1 MATVTKSIGTN
12 SRDYST
18 ISAWEADL
26 SDASI
31 YSNGDDAVGEMYADS
46 TFTGNTVT
54 IDGGTSIGGSSGQ
67 DLNSV
72 KLSVHSDSRHDGT
85 AESGA
90 LLKPTT
96 GSGHNNGI
104 IKIQRDDFTI
114 EWLDISMDSLDSTN
128 TNHAVRLDSGCGNC
142 TIRNMLIHDKGGN
155 PGSSGPGAIVS
166 GQSLTT
172 SENWYFLNNIIY
184 NMIETNNDSAMGI
197 NIRSF
202 IGSLYIYNNTI
213 YKIKSNGGSKDAV
226 ALRFGDGTHIQA
238 NIKNNL
244 VAGLD
249 EGDIA
254 AAYWMDEIPN
264 SNRVLNSATNLSDD
278 TTDAAKDAEDFDV
291 NKNDATALIG
301 KTLAQIAFVST
312 SAGSEDLHI
321 TADSVCVDAGTDLGT
336 SGGVEIDING
346 RDRDSQG
353 DTWDIGAHEFVADA
367 DTTGAAFLIFIDT

>member
-1 MATVTKSIGTN
+1 MATVTKTIGTS
-12 SRDYST
+12 SRHYST

-26 SDASI
+26 SDESI
-31 YSNGDDAVGEMYADS
+31 YSDGDDAVGEMYADS
-46 TFTGNTVT
+46 TFTGATTT

-72 KLSVHSDSRHDGT
+72 KLTVAAASRHDGT

-90 LLKPTT
+90 LLKPTSA
-96 GSGHNNGI
+96 SGHNVGI
-104 IKIQRDDFTI
+104 IKIARDDFTI

-128 TNHAVRLDSGCGNC
+128 TNKCINIATGAGNC

-155 PGSSGPGAIVS
+155 PGSTGPVAIASGL
-166 GQSLTT
+166 SLATT
-172 SENWYFLNNIIY
+172 NNWYFLNNIIY
-184 NMIETNNDSAMGI
+184 SLIETSNDSTGGI

-202 IGSLYIYNNTI
+202 QGNLYIYNNTI
-213 YKIKSNGGSKDAV
+213 YKLKSQGGSKDAV
-226 ALRFGDGTHIQA
+226 AMRFGDGTHIQA
-238 NIKNNL
+238 NIKNNI

-254 AAYWMDEIPN
+254 AAYWMDEVPN

-278 TTDAAKDAEDFDV
+278 TSDAAKDAEDFDV

-301 KTLAQIAFVST
+301 KTLAEIAFVST
-312 SAGSEDLHI
+312 TAGSEDLHI

-336 SGGVEIDING
+336 TGGVQTDING
-346 RDRDSQG
+346 RDRDSEG
-353 DTWDIGAHEFVADA
+353 DTWDIGAHEFVEDA
-367 DTTGAAFLIFIDT
+367 TTTGAAFMMFVD

>member
-1 MATVTKSIGTN
+1 MATVTKTIGTS

-26 SDASI
+26 SDESI

-46 TFTGNTVT
+46 TFTGAQTT

-72 KLSVHSDSRHDGT
+72 KLTVAAASRHDGT

-90 LLKPTT
+90 LLKPTS
-96 GSGHNNGI
+96 GSGHGVAI
-104 IKIQRDDFTI
+104 IKIARDDFTI
-114 EWLDISMDSLDSTN
+114 EWLDLSMDSLDSQN
-128 TNHAVRLDSGCGNC
+128 TNKAISIASGSGNC

-155 PGSSGPGAIVS
+155 PGSSGPSAISS
-166 GQSLTT
+166 GLSLTT

-184 NMIETNNDSAMGI
+184 SLIETNNDSVAAI

-202 IGSLYIYNNTI
+202 KGNLYIYNNTI
-213 YKIKSNGGSKDAV
+213 YKLTSNGGSKDAV
-226 ALRFGDGTHIQA
+226 AMRFGDGTHIQA
-238 NIKNNL
+238 NIKNNI

-254 AAYWMDEIPN
+254 AAYWMDETPN

-278 TTDAAKDAEDFDV
+278 TADAAKDAEDFDV
-291 NKNDATALIG
+291 NKNDSTALIG

-336 SGGVEIDING
+336 TGGTQTDING
-346 RDRDSQG
+346 RDRDAQG
-353 DTWDIGAHEFVADA
+353 DTWDIGAHEFVADTDA
-367 DTTGAAFLIFIDT
+367 TGAAFMMFVD

>member
-96 GSGHNNGI
+96 GSGHSNGI

-184 NMIETNNDSAMGI
+184 NMIETNNDSAIGI

-278 TTDAAKDAEDFDV
+278 TSDAAKDAEDFDV
-291 NKNDATALIG
+291 NKNDSTALIG
-301 KTLAQIAFVST
+301 KTLTQIAFVST
-312 SAGSEDLHI
+312 TSGSEDLHI

-336 SGGVEIDING
+336 TGGTQTDING
-346 RDRDSQG
+346 RDRDSNG

-367 DTTGAAFLIFIDT
+367 DTTGAAFIMFVD

>member
-1 MATVTKSIGTN
+1 MATITKTIGTS

-31 YSNGDDAVGEMYADS
+31 YSNGDDAVGEIYADS

-72 KLSVHSDSRHDGT
+72 KLTVAAGNRHDGT

-90 LLKPTT
+90 LLKPTAN
-96 GSGHNNGI
+96 SGHNVGI
-104 IKIQRDDFTI
+104 IAIERDNFTL
-114 EWLDISMDSLDSTN
+114 EWLDISLDSLDSTN
-128 TNHAVRLDSGCGNC
+128 TNQAIRMNSGVGNL

-155 PGSSGPGAIVS
+155 PGSNGPFGIVS
-166 GQSLTT
+166 GQAATT
-172 SENWYFLNNIIY
+172 STNWYFLNNIFY
-184 NMIETNNDSAMGI
+184 SFIETSDDSAGAI
-197 NIRSF
+197 IIRAF
-202 IGSLYIYNNTI
+202 KGNLYIYNNTV
-213 YKIKSNGGSKDAV
+213 YKIKSHGGSKDAIGF
-226 ALRFGDGTHIQA
+226 RFGDGTHIQA
-238 NIKNNL
+238 NIKNNI

-254 AAYWMDEIPN
+254 AAYWMDEVPN

-278 TTDAAKDAEDFDV
+278 TADAAKDAEDFDV
-291 NKNDATALIG
+291 NKNDSTALIG

-312 SAGSEDLHI
+312 TAGSEDLHI
-321 TADSVCVDAGTDLGT
+321 TEDSVCVDAGTDLGT
-336 SGGVEIDING
+336 TGGTQTDING
-346 RDRDSQG
+346 RDRDAQG
-353 DTWDIGAHEFVADA
+353 DTWDIGAHEFVPDA
-367 DTTGAAFLIFIDT
+367 DSTGTFMIFTD